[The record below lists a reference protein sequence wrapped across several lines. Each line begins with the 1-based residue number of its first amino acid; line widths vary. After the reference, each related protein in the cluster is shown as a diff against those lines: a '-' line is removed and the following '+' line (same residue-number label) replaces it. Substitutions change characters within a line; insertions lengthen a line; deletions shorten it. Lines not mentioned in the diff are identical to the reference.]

1 MKACPC
7 DDVAAAGSH
16 HERRHLGSATSC
28 APTPDQAA
36 ATSGS
41 SAPPRPA
48 TPVTGQA
55 TWPPSR
61 RSWTTSSAARWT
73 GTTSGSL
80 QDDWAPGNVAGQTR
94 PGRSRCWPLIIRTIR
109 QHPSGSVWIDGPSNV
124 SRPDRSGADQID
136 AQHQPTDLV
145 ATPQAGVGQLWRLP
159 DEVPDLSGMVSGIS
173 PPAPSE
179 PNLRA
184 GAPWPAVILWSQ
196 GTAPGRRRFRGRG
209 QVFRPG

>member
-1 MKACPC
+1 MFCMKACPC

-80 QDDWAPGNVAGQTR
+80 QDDLGQPHDHLTYR
-94 PGRSRCWPLIIRTIR
+94 GIILT
-109 QHPSGSVWIDGPSNV
+109 SLLLG
-124 SRPDRSGADQID
+124 
-136 AQHQPTDLV
+136 
-145 ATPQAGVGQLWRLP
+145 
-159 DEVPDLSGMVSGIS
+159 
-173 PPAPSE
+173 APS
-179 PNLRA
+179 P
-184 GAPWPAVILWSQ
+184 
-196 GTAPGRRRFRGRG
+196 
-209 QVFRPG
+209 